1 MTRKEMTEQF
11 DLFDSLIAAPEK
23 LFTDDIERNVFRF
36 ISSCRTDDGK
46 SLGDKVIKYLET
58 IPCFSMCYLSWS
70 SMGGI
75 KVIFPPLEYGPYEYH
90 SFSVD
95 CYPIMYIDLLWKTYT
110 IYDDAIEYYK
120 LMYKHK
126 PKLETYTIDS
136 FYEQFLDTS
145 FRARLSKIRTAI
157 HSDKKPLTRLQDVV
171 FWIKYPYSRA
181 KNTVSE
187 KIENEKSRI
196 ATANEKAK
204 QRYEKEVYKYA
215 FVSKQALGYVHL
227 INEKQDQIVE
237 FLKSINSRFRED

>member
-11 DLFDSLIAAPEK
+11 DLFDSLIDAPEK
-23 LFTDDIERNVFRF
+23 LFTDDIERNVFKF
-36 ISSCRTDDGK
+36 VDTCRTDDGK
-46 SLGDKVIKYLET
+46 SLGDKVIEYLET

-70 SMGGI
+70 SMGGV
-75 KVIFPPLEYGPYEYH
+75 KVIFPPLKYGPYEDS

-110 IYDDAIEYYK
+110 VYDDAIDRYK
-120 LMYKHK
+120 LMFRNK
-126 PKLETYTIDS
+126 PKLETYTTNP
-136 FYEQFLDTS
+136 FYEQFFDTS

-157 HSDKKPLTRLQDVV
+157 HSDKKPLTRIQDVV

-187 KIENEKSRI
+187 KIENEKTRI

-237 FLKSINSRFRED
+237 FLKSINPRFRED

>member
-11 DLFDSLIAAPEK
+11 DLFDSLIDAPEK
-23 LFTDDIERNVFRF
+23 LFTDDIEWNVFKF
-36 ISSCRTDDGK
+36 VDTCRTDDGK
-46 SLGDKVIKYLET
+46 SLGDKVIEYLKT

-70 SMGGI
+70 SMDGV
-75 KVIFPPLEYGPYEYH
+75 KVIFPPLEYRPYEDS

-110 IYDDAIEYYK
+110 VYDDAIDRYK
-120 LMYKHK
+120 LMFRNK
-126 PKLETYTIDS
+126 PKLETYTINP

-157 HSDKKPLTRLQDVV
+157 HSDKKPFTRIQDVI

-187 KIENEKSRI
+187 KIENEKKRI

-204 QRYEKEVYKYA
+204 QRYEKDVYEYA
-215 FVSKQALGYVHL
+215 FVSKQVPGYVHL
-227 INEKQDQIVE
+227 IKEKQDQIIE
-237 FLKSINSRFRED
+237 FLKTVNPNFQED

>member
-1 MTRKEMTEQF
+1 MTEQF
-11 DLFDSLIAAPEK
+11 DLFDSLIDAPEK

-75 KVIFPPLEYGPYEYH
+75 KVIFPPLEYGPYEYNN
-90 SFSVD
+90 FSVD

-110 IYDDAIEYYK
+110 I
-120 LMYKHK
+120 
-126 PKLETYTIDS
+126 
-136 FYEQFLDTS
+136 YEQFLDTS